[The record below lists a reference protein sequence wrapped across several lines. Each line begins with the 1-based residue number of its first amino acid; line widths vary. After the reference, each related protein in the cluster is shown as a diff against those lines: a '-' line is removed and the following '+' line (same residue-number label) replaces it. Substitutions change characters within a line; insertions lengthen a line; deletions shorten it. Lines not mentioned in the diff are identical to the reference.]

1 MKKILALILVLAT
14 GIVFAENT
22 IIAVVNNLPISLNS
36 VKDNFLS
43 AKTNEDKIGIINTQ
57 IDIILQLQK
66 VEEFNLKPTP
76 KHDINKVLS
85 DIAQS
90 NNHYSR

>member
-36 VKDNFLS
+36 VEDNFLS
-43 AKTNEDKIGIINTQ
+43 G
-57 IDIILQLQK
+57 L
-66 VEEFNLKPTP
+66 VEVVVFLGLFRCFPLK
-76 KHDINKVLS
+76 
-85 DIAQS
+85 S
-90 NNHYSR
+90 NFYY